1 MYEDPVVDV
10 LSDSQRRLQ
19 LAAAMGQNYGHENLS
34 GIHGASASQSD
45 RVMSADCYASL
56 SKDPQWQE
64 YRRNLE
70 SAALTSPLLQ
80 LTISSSATLNKGEVI
95 LINSLG
101 LISHASKRTNP
112 TLKHNVNV
120 TSVEDPNQRAG
131 GPESQDDPENLIQGS
146 DMRDGFVFFGCKKSL
161 K

>member
-1 MYEDPVVDV
+1 
-10 LSDSQRRLQ
+10 
-19 LAAAMGQNYGHENLS
+19 MGQNYGHESMS
-34 GIHGASASQSD
+34 GIHGASASGQSD

-80 LTISSSATLNKGEVI
+80 LTISSSATLNKGEII

-112 TLKHNVNV
+112 TLKNNAK
-120 TSVEDPNQRAG
+120 EDPNQRAG
-131 GPESQDDPENLIQGS
+131 GPDSQDDPENLI
-146 DMRDGFVFFGCKKSL
+146 
-161 K
+161 